1 MPPHRLFATRALVL
15 LTALVG
21 IPLWAASARGNDSGA
36 PPATRARSTWDSV
49 YTAAQAARGQVAY
62 AQTCARCHKE
72 TMAGGDEAPA
82 LTGSGFMSG
91 WNGLTLDELHDRI
104 RTTMPTDT
112 PGVFSRP
119 QVTDVVA
126 YMLRFNGFPAGLVEL
141 THENEALKDIRF
153 VATRPSEI
161 P

>member
-1 MPPHRLFATRALVL
+1 MPRKLFVSRALVL
-15 LTALVG
+15 LTALVR
-21 IPLWAASARGNDSGA
+21 IPLWAASARDHASGA
-36 PPATRARSTWDSV
+36 ASATGARSTWDSV

-82 LTGSGFMSG
+82 LTGSAFMSG
-91 WNGLTLDELHDRI
+91 WNGLTLDELHERI

-112 PGVFSRP
+112 PGVFPRP
-119 QVTDVVA
+119 QITDVVA

-141 THENEALKDIRF
+141 THENEALKDIQF
-153 VATRPSEI
+153 VATKPSEA